1 MRIGEI
7 AAAVGKGLFAGA
19 IGTAAMTASST
30 IEQKARGRKAST
42 TPGDAVEKVLPI
54 EIDEEEKESVSNM
67 IHWAYGT
74 AWGAPRGLLAVL
86 GLSAPA
92 ATVAH
97 FAAVWGGALVA
108 LPRLRAAPPVKEW
121 GAREIAIDAW
131 HHGIYAL
138 FTAAAFS
145 WLDRRSRARTERPR
159 RRGERARERITEL
172 VAA

>member
-1 MRIGEI
+1 MRIGDI
-7 AAAVGKGLFAGA
+7 AAGIGRVLFAGA
-19 IGTAAMTASST
+19 VGTAAMTVSST
-30 IEQKARGRKAST
+30 IEQRVRGRDPST

-54 EIDEEEKESVSNM
+54 EIDEEEKESVSNI

-86 GLSAPA
+86 GLSSPA
-92 ATVAH
+92 ATFAH

-108 LPRLRAAPPVKEW
+108 LPRLRVAPPVKEW

-131 HHGIYAL
+131 HHAVYAL

-159 RRGERARERITEL
+159 RRGERARERIAEP